1 MKNYVLFRQFTS
13 VVLLNTKVQLSYY
26 QIESEC
32 CFKEKHSEVFDGRSS
47 ELQSHDQKFL
57 ETQTVVISMEKLK
70 KSGVTLGKV
79 ENVDH

>member
-32 CFKEKHSEVFDGRSS
+32 CFKEKHSEVFDGRSP

-57 ETQTVVISMEKLK
+57 ETQTVVNGKTEEIWGHTW
-70 KSGVTLGKV
+70 KSGKC
-79 ENVDH
+79 